1 MLSGAGRVLAGF
13 AATVGMWAF
22 FAVILPVAVMI
33 VTLYVVR
40 LMPLVGRRSTRRTE
54 QLAACGLPT
63 ENDVDPGKH

>member
-1 MLSGAGRVLAGF
+1 MLSGAWRVLAGF

-40 LMPLVGRRSTRRTE
+40 LLPLVGRRGTRSVEPLKAPGLSTKH
-54 QLAACGLPT
+54 
-63 ENDVDPGKH
+63 DIDPS